1 MTAPAANPEV
11 LRALGH
17 LVRGLSAL
25 FWGLPLAL
33 VTGLQ
38 TGRTDW
44 LRPFGVL
51 PPLIVSAILWYG
63 LRLMAHFQPHERAW
77 MKMLDRA
84 QLLAVINMGLSP
96 FLFWW
101 YQAPHTP
108 FFVMGVGVLA
118 LSGFL
123 FLYDVN
129 LVIRQLTAMLPDVTL
144 RQETEVFTTV
154 NMGLT
159 LVAVSFFSTGFA
171 IINFD
176 ISPALAAR
184 IGFVFSWI
192 FQWLMVFLV
201 LLPMA
206 MTMAMIWKTKEFILA
221 SVFGGEPSEPRDTL

>member
-1 MTAPAANPEV
+1 MTAPAANPEL

-33 VTGLQ
+33 VIGLQ
-38 TGRTDW
+38 TARTDW

-51 PPLIVSAILWYG
+51 PPLIVSMILWYG
-63 LRLMAHFQPHERAW
+63 LRLMTRFQPHERAW
-77 MKMLDRA
+77 IKVLDRA
-84 QLLAVINMGLSP
+84 QLLGVINIGLSP

-129 LVIRQLTAMLPDVTL
+129 VVIRQLTAMLPDVTL
-144 RQETEVFTTV
+144 RQETEVFSTV
-154 NMGLT
+154 NMGLL
-159 LVAVSFFSTGFA
+159 LVAVAFFTAGFA

-176 ISPALAAR
+176 ISPVLAAQ
-184 IGFVFSWI
+184 IDFVFSRV

-206 MTMAMIWKTKEFILA
+206 MTMAMIWKTKEYILA
-221 SVFGGEPSEPRDTL
+221 SVFSGET

>member
-1 MTAPAANPEV
+1 MTAPAANPEL
-11 LRALGH
+11 LRALGY

-33 VTGLQ
+33 VIGLQ
-38 TGRTDW
+38 TARTDW

-51 PPLIVSAILWYG
+51 PPLIVSMILWYG
-63 LRLMAHFQPHERAW
+63 LRLMTRFQPHERAW
-77 MKMLDRA
+77 IKVLDRA
-84 QLLAVINMGLSP
+84 QLLGVINIGLSP

-129 LVIRQLTAMLPDVTL
+129 VVIRQLTAMLPDVTL
-144 RQETEVFTTV
+144 RQETEVFSTV
-154 NMGLT
+154 NMGLL
-159 LVAVSFFSTGFA
+159 LVAVAFFTAGFA

-176 ISPALAAR
+176 ISPVLAAQ
-184 IGFVFSWI
+184 IDFVFSRV

-206 MTMAMIWKTKEFILA
+206 MTMAMIWKTKEYILA
-221 SVFGGEPSEPRDTL
+221 SVFSGET